1 MNRWN
6 RNYESGYGRYYN
18 NYNNGY
24 GRYYSNGYGGYYN
37 TNYNGTYPYRSYHV
51 PQTYTSSYT
60 PSSRSQKSSSGFGAP
75 RIIFFIVAGGI
86 GFIFLVLFIF
96 NWWVFGRRNKNFTEK
111 MKSEGIRQI
120 KKEFISDN
128 ALSSFV
134 LMNSCVINGENC
146 LSVFPLLNDVHLVL
160 EKDTVLGSEVK
171 DRLYYR
177 KNYFEVMMLYYK
189 ERSRL
194 RYIPVSN
201 VQKHNIFGMSG
212 FTKSFRQS
220 KKNRYTLLTSAIN
233 FVDIVL
239 HQSTFEQ
246 ADEAFLFC
254 VLSGYYIDII
264 KYNFIGE
271 LFVLDRSYSFYF
283 EKGLVSECFSF
294 TVDALSKKL
303 SGQQIDSLIETIDN
317 EDAKVRMYLSEVGN
331 STHVNIPERT

>member
-24 GRYYSNGYGGYYN
+24 GRYYN

-201 VQKHNIFGMSG
+201 VRKHNIFGMSG
-212 FTKSFRQS
+212 FTKSFKQS

-239 HQSTFEQ
+239 HQSTFGQ

-271 LFVLDRSYSFYF
+271 RFVLDRSYSFYF
-283 EKGLVSECFSF
+283 EKGLASECFSF

-317 EDAKVRMYLSEVGN
+317 EDTKVRMYLSEVGN